1 MLPVAS
7 LRLPAKALLA
17 RVCSRAVVASV
28 QQSRSYSNK
37 PSGSVRVASSCVH
50 GKSCGVAIPLWS
62 SVPPTSTGGAC
73 AVRGLH
79 VSVSVAA
86 KKGKKQKGGKG
97 KNKGGGGGGGGDAG
111 MYTSA
116 VAHHRSGHGWQ
127 PARLTRGNQHN
138 RRR

>member
-17 RVCSRAVVASV
+17 RVCSRAVVANV
-28 QQSRSYSNK
+28 QQSRSYSHK
-37 PSGSVRVASSCVH
+37 PSNSVRVASSCVH
-50 GKSCGVAIPLWS
+50 GKSNGVAIPLWS
-62 SVPPTSTGGAC
+62 SVPPTSTGAC
-73 AVRGLH
+73 GVRGLH

-116 VAHHRSGHGWQ
+116 VAHHRPWRGWQ
-127 PARLTRGNQHN
+127 PARLTRPNQHT